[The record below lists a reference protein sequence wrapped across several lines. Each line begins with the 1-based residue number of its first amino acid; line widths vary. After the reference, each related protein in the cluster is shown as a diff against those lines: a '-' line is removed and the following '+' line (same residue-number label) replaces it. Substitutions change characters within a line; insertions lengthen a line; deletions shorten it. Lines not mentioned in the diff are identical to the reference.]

1 MSEHHRMS
9 ARLASDVPSIRWS
22 PSGVELGPSEC
33 DLLPLAG
40 SPSVSLPE
48 EFLQGVTSTLA
59 GTRMP
64 ASGSDELRSAI
75 ARRVQ
80 SVSGVAVDPKDE
92 VVVTN
97 GAMHALDCVF
107 RALIPRGGRVGMLCP
122 TFFADRLLDEET
134 EVVRFDTRRADG
146 WHVDARLL
154 EEIRRTPLDAF
165 FLVNP
170 NNPTGVVYKEHE
182 LRALVEATSAAGTLL
197 IVDEA
202 YEAFVYEGRR
212 HVSVMGLEGARDRL
226 VTVQSF
232 TKSFGLVAA
241 RMGCAFG
248 PAHLIAG
255 VARLLGWVS
264 LASNPLPQALA
275 VAALE
280 TAETWRPALV
290 EQFAAN
296 RRLLAAA
303 VDAGALPVGTSVP
316 EGATFSM
323 LDISRLGIGSESAAT
338 LVWQKTGI
346 ACVPGIEFPGDLAVT
361 DGFLRLPIGAP
372 EPVFREAL
380 DRLAEFFVA
389 R

>member
-1 MSEHHRMS
+1 MSEPSSIRT
-9 ARLASDVPSIRWS
+9 RLNGDVPSIRWS
-22 PSGVELGPSEC
+22 PSGGELGPSEC
-33 DLLPLAG
+33 DPLHLTG

-48 EFLQGVTSTLA
+48 EFLQEVTPTLA

-64 ASGSDELRSAI
+64 ATGSDELRSAI

-80 SVSGVAVDPKDE
+80 SVSGVSIDPQDE

-154 EEIRRTPLDAF
+154 DEIRQARLDAF

-170 NNPTGVVYKEHE
+170 NNPTGVVYREDE
-182 LRALVEATSAAGTLL
+182 LRALVDATSAAETLL
-197 IVDEA
+197 VVDEA
-202 YEAFVYEGRR
+202 YEAFVYDGRR
-212 HVSVMGLEGARDRL
+212 HVSVMGLAGAGDRV

-248 PAHLIAG
+248 SARLVAP

-280 TAETWRPALV
+280 SAETWRPALV

-296 RRLLAAA
+296 RRQLAAA
-303 VDAGALPVGTSVP
+303 RDAGALPAGTSMP

-323 LDISRLGIGSESAAT
+323 LDVSRLGIGSESAAM
-338 LVWQKTGI
+338 LVWQKIGI
-346 ACVPGIEFPGDLAVT
+346 ACVPGIEFPGDPGVT
-361 DGFLRLPIGAP
+361 DCFLRLPIGAP

-380 DRLAEFFVA
+380 DRLAGFFDD